1 MSESSMV
8 AVSKAGICCAGQLRN
23 QPAIVRGDRR
33 INQLGADSPQ
43 RLEGAALVRADQA

>member
-33 INQLGADSPQ
+33 INQLGADSLQ
-43 RLEGAALVRADQA
+43 RLESAAFICSDQP